1 MPLTI
6 QEFKHKLTL
15 RVLFGKIAGRNG
27 EFNHRPIY
35 QELCSN
41 AFYAIN
47 EILREC
53 ELNKEA
59 WAIRRGRRLFI
70 IHAATRRIICEVGV
84 SAEPSTQFFLITLRG
99 EVPDAETMEGL
110 IQATANRGVR
120 RNSIK
125 FIRKEQYEQHH

>member
-35 QELCSN
+35 PELYSN

-47 EILREC
+47 EILREHGFGQ
-53 ELNKEA
+53 EA

-70 IHAATRRIICEVGV
+70 IHATTKRIICEVGV

-99 EVPDAETMEGL
+99 EVPNDVFMGDL
-110 IQATANRGVR
+110 IKATANRGVR

-125 FIRKEQYEQHH
+125 FIRKEHNE